1 LAEDSIMGKIL
12 RRIRRA
18 KLIQKRQQEAQT
30 TAPTQEQAPTQTQET
45 PETTTQ
51 ETPWEETLAE
61 ALGETTTDA
70 VAQEA
75 QPEETVA
82 IEASAKTIAKI
93 QSRVRQS
100 KARKSSSK
108 KTTTKTSE
116 Q

>member
-1 LAEDSIMGKIL
+1 MGKTL
-12 RRIRRA
+12 KRIRRA
-18 KLIQKRQQEAQT
+18 KLAQKHQQEAQT
-30 TAPTQEQAPTQTQET
+30 TAPTQEQSNTQAQEAV
-45 PETTTQ
+45 ETTTQ

-70 VAQEA
+70 LAQET
-75 QPEETVA
+75 QPEEAVA

-93 QSRVRQS
+93 QSRVKQS
-100 KARKSSSK
+100 KERKARSN